1 MANEEEAIKESLKQP
16 SEGEEDPA
24 ETVEAPDGG
33 WGWLVVFS
41 AFVFNVVTDGTAYS
55 FGVLFTHLVDY
66 FGTSRSKTAWIG
78 SVFNSAPLLCGP
90 IASLVTK
97 QIWFPQSGHLWRHY
111 YGNRVL
117 RKCFRA
123 IGGSFMCNLRRRCRI
138 WNLYSLLGIKRYCC
152 NIF

>member
-90 IASLVTK
+90 IASLVTNK
-97 QIWFPQSGHLWRHY
+97 
-111 YGNRVL
+111 YGFRKAAIFGGIITVIGFFASVFAPSVEVL
-117 RKCFRA
+117 CVTYGVVAGF
-123 IGGSFMCNLRRRCRI
+123 
-138 WNLYSLLGIKRYCC
+138 GISIPYLVSSVIVC